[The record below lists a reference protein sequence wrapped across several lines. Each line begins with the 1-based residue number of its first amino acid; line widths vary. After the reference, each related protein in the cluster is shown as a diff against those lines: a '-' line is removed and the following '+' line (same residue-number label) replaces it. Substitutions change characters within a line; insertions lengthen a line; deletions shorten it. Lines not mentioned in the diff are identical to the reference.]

1 MALFPEYSTRERW
14 KAGNWWILRLRW
26 IQSDA
31 QFCCSSVTE
40 RFKNRTVLQSQIYSS
55 ATYSHTRWF
64 RLLSPGALLKYPPRT
79 VIFMTCKIVFVDP
92 SLPRKIQN
100 KVQIKNKQTKT
111 TTTPRQQASV
121 QLLVDFTRS
130 CPAPIPGH
138 NNVVRTKI
146 KKIRYPY
153 KRAHCTRAACL
164 SGGGGKGKKRYYPS
178 PDA

>member
-1 MALFPEYSTRERW
+1 MNPVRCTVL
-14 KAGNWWILRLRW
+14 L
-26 IQSDA
+26 
-31 QFCCSSVTE
+31 QFCHRAVQKQNCVAVTNLLLGHIPPYKVVQTSL
-40 RFKNRTVLQSQIYSS
+40 RTRSPFKISTKDRNLHNMQDKKNQHPKQS
-55 ATYSHTRWF
+55 ANEKT
-64 RLLSPGALLKYPPRT
+64 
-79 VIFMTCKIVFVDP
+79 
-92 SLPRKIQN
+92 
-100 KVQIKNKQTKT
+100 NKQTKT

-121 QLLVDFTRS
+121 QLQLVDFTRS